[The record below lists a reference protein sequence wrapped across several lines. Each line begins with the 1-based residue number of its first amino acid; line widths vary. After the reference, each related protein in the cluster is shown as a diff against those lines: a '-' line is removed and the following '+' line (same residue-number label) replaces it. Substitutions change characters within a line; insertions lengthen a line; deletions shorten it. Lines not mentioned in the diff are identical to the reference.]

1 MPSVKRS
8 ETHHICWICYQRVQV
23 LYKRPKDWCIINHK
37 GWNRMTIGLMYRF
50 CVFCS
55 KRLIY
60 MFLNKCR
67 EIRWSSFRNEVS
79 KFKTFIFYNLTDFL
93 LLSKPYALIFT
104 FHLKQTIFSNIYIFS
119 VLVNC
124 VSSLR
129 NGLYQCVLMLM
140 EECWSIPLFFHVCI
154 LRKSFFLELC
164 IYHIFIL

>member
-1 MPSVKRS
+1 
-8 ETHHICWICYQRVQV
+8 
-23 LYKRPKDWCIINHK
+23 
-37 GWNRMTIGLMYRF
+37 MYRF

-67 EIRWSSFRNEVS
+67 EIRLSSFRNEVS

-104 FHLKQTIFSNIYIFS
+104 FLLKQTIFSNIYIFS

-154 LRKSFFLELC
+154 LRKSFFFRTMYISY
-164 IYHIFIL
+164 IYTVSKCFSITFQHSGTINIWF